1 MARQYKIRRG
11 DMLSRIAKR
20 FYGDYKLYK
29 KLALYNGIH
38 DPNDIKVGERIE
50 IPSLRELEG
59 KRKSP
64 GKSRSK
70 TQRKR
75 KVSKPAAKVRRMPA
89 PLIVTP
95 HGLEELIAT
104 FGDIRKHIRT
114 DSTLMPSWESKHLAR
129 TKLPFSIPLS
139 WARKKKVSRLYCH
152 KKLVKIFPAVFA
164 EIQKKGLKS
173 EIRTYGGCFNYRSKR
188 SSGKLSTHSW
198 GISIDLN
205 PTSNGMGT
213 KGDMN
218 PKVVE
223 IFRRHGFKWGGDW
236 TGRSK
241 DPMHFQ
247 FCTGY

>member
-1 MARQYKIRRG
+1 MAKQYKIRRG
-11 DMLSRIAKR
+11 DILSKIAKR

-29 KLALYNGIH
+29 KLALYNGIYN
-38 DPNDIKVGERIE
+38 PNQIKVGETIE
-50 IPSLRELEG
+50 IPSRQELEG
-59 KRKSP
+59 KPKARPK
-64 GKSRSK
+64 KK
-70 TQRKR
+70 D
-75 KVSKPAAKVRRMPA
+75 SKPPAKAKPGA
-89 PLIVTP
+89 PPPLVTP
-95 HGLEELIAT
+95 HGLEEVIAT
-104 FGDIRKHIRT
+104 FGDIRKYIRS
-114 DSTLMPSWESKHLAR
+114 DGTLMPNWERKHLAR
-129 TKLPFSIPLS
+129 TRLPFSIPLS
-139 WARKKKVSRLYCH
+139 WARSSRVSRLYCH
-152 KKLVKIFPAVFA
+152 KKLVKVFPAVFA
-164 EIQKKGLKS
+164 EIQRKGLRS

-236 TGRSK
+236 TGRGK